1 MLPMCLQFTIIQQK
15 LNEYKKSN
23 KWTINLDFIVIDKH
37 ILDNVIYDIKHG
49 YIPYTWK
56 KTVRLDKNLFIEM
69 NAEGTG
75 VQCVIA
81 IANINDILNW
91 FKYSDEVK
99 RALQKNV
106 REFLGENPVNKGIEK
121 SYIETPELFWYKHN
135 SIIIFADNI
144 SIDKDNSI
152 LVLRNPQIVNGGQT
166 IRTLFPIYVKNGRR
180 DNMLKFY

>member
-1 MLPMCLQFTIIQQK
+1 
-15 LNEYKKSN
+15 
-23 KWTINLDFIVIDKH
+23 
-37 ILDNVIYDIKHG
+37 
-49 YIPYTWK
+49 
-56 KTVRLDKNLFIEM
+56 M